1 MESERF
7 FLLVMMVMET
17 SKGVLLRR
25 GKVLLITNR
34 PHWQAASVRENATL
48 LQVQVQETNVQ
59 LCTAVTS
66 LSSSCHSLR
75 VLTVIERRPR

>member
-34 PHWQAASVRENATL
+34 PQAVRENATL

-75 VLTVIERRPR
+75 ILAVIERRRR